1 MAEPGSTAC
10 TIVARNYVPA
20 ARVLAK
26 SYLAQ
31 HPDGR
36 FVIAVIDAPR
46 DEVTVLDDGTRVVGP
61 AAFGIDEADYLRM
74 ATAYSVTELATS
86 VKPYLLRELLEQTE
100 VAIYLDPD
108 IELFAPIPEV
118 AELALAHDIVLAPH
132 FLNPLPQ
139 DGLEPD
145 DAVIMGT
152 GIFNLGFIGV
162 GPGAGPFLDFWAGRL
177 RHDAIVAPELQLFT
191 DQRWVDQVPALF
203 RNHVLTDPGYDV
215 AYWNLHERPIAREA
229 DGTLTAGGAKL
240 RFFHFSGYRPEKPW
254 LLSFHCARKPRVLL
268 SHNAELRAVCDSYGA
283 KLREAGYAESLD
295 SIPYG
300 FKNFRDGTEVP
311 KLARR
316 LFREGW
322 IKAERKDKPL
332 PPHAYG
338 EDGGLALREW
348 LATPEDQ
355 AQAAAGL
362 NRLTHAIWA
371 SRIDLQMAFPH
382 PYGADAENF
391 RFWCAG
397 SGVNEAGLPEWAL
410 PGERAA
416 TRPPSDEFG
425 VNLLGYLTAELGL
438 GEMGRIVL
446 EAIEDGGVPVV
457 SVLEEKAVSNRTGIE
472 RPATVGDPRFPLSIL
487 AVNADQTRV
496 ILTNHPEVGAGRYR
510 IGLWAWELEDF
521 PEWQHEA
528 FGMLD
533 EVWTVS
539 DFCRRAIAEHSPIP
553 VKTIP
558 VPVRDPGEPSPPARE
573 QGEPVRFLFAF
584 DFNSVAERKNPWGA
598 VEAFQ
603 RAFPGR
609 DDVRLTV
616 KAINAKM
623 HPSAAERLRAAVVGD
638 DRVELIETYLTV
650 AELHDLYERST
661 CYVSLHRS
669 EGFGLTVA
677 EAMARAMPVISTD
690 YSSTR
695 EFLDATTGW
704 PVPYQLVPVG
714 KGNYPY
720 HETAVWAEPDLDAAA
735 TAMREVADNPAEAA
749 KRGKQAREYILR
761 ERSMATA
768 AEWMRAELENAHHAW
783 QAGKHAGQPAP
794 PHPIAPLHEAAQ
806 ALHWRPEAA
815 APSRLPLA
823 PALRKA
829 VLRAIDHYD
838 VHQRKVMGALLA
850 GAEESN
856 QRLLARIEA
865 LESGLADSR
874 RVADVSRGHGE
885 KLGDR
890 VDAMRDTVEDL
901 RRRGPDTELALRNL
915 EGDIVKLSE
924 GYGGFG
930 ADLEA
935 TTASVHKMFSS
946 RDERLDADEKA
957 IQRVALDV
965 GAMRDAARLAHA
977 PVPRGAD
984 VVPCDVGAL
993 LMPVDEV
1000 MLPWIVFHRSWE
1012 DSEARLMASLASGAF
1027 LDVGAH
1033 VGYHTLRLL
1042 RATPE
1047 LTRVVAVEADPV
1059 NAEYLRRN
1067 VAANLPSS
1075 AAELVT
1081 VVESAAW
1088 DAPGTVHLT
1097 QATAGNSGDNRVSAD
1112 GPGIA
1117 VPAVRLD
1124 SLPEVTAQRIG
1135 LVKVD
1140 LQGRDHRALAGLD
1153 SVLRRDRPHVVCEF
1167 DPSAITELG
1176 DDPMTVLAG
1185 YRALGYT
1192 PKIVGDSGVSVEG
1205 LSDVDLI
1212 AAARA
1217 DEKAFATLWLSPG
1230 A

>member
-1 MAEPGSTAC
+1 MPEPGTTAC
-10 TIVARNYVPA
+10 TIVAGNYLPA
-20 ARVLAK
+20 ARVLAR

-31 HPDGR
+31 HPADR

-46 DEVTVLDDGTRVVGP
+46 DEAHRDESGANVVGP
-61 AAFGIDEADYLRM
+61 AAFGITEDDYLRM
-74 ATAYSVTELATS
+74 ATAYSVTELATA
-86 VKPYLLRELLEQTE
+86 VKPYLLRELLTTSAA
-100 VAIYLDPD
+100 AIYLDPD
-108 IELFAPIPEV
+108 IELFAPITEV
-118 AELALAHDIVLAPH
+118 AQLAADHDIVLAPH
-132 FLNPLPQ
+132 FLTPLPQ
-139 DGLEPD
+139 DGLEPG

-152 GIFNLGFIGV
+152 GMFNLGFLGV
-162 GPGAGPFLDFWAGRL
+162 GKGAGPFLDFWAGRL
-177 RHDAIVAPELQLFT
+177 RHDAIVAPEQQLFT
-191 DQRWVDQVPALF
+191 DQRWVDQVPSLF
-203 RNHVLTDPGYDV
+203 RHHVVTDPGYDV
-215 AYWNLHERPIAREA
+215 AYWNLHERPIGREA

-268 SHNAELRAVCDSYGA
+268 SHNDDLRAICDSYGA

-300 FKNFRDGTEVP
+300 FKDFRDGTPVP

-316 LFREGW
+316 VFREGW
-322 IKAERKDKPL
+322 IKAERKDKPA
-332 PPHAYG
+332 PPHAYAR
-338 EDGGLALREW
+338 DGGQALREW

-362 NRLTHAIWA
+362 NRLTHAIWS
-371 SRIDLQMAFPH
+371 SRLDLQMAFPH
-382 PYGADAENF
+382 PYSDDAESF
-391 RFWCAG
+391 RHWCTG
-397 SGVNEAGLPEWAL
+397 SGVTEAGLPEWAL
-410 PGERAA
+410 PGEPAA
-416 TRPPSDEFG
+416 THPPHDEFG

-446 EAIEDGGVPVV
+446 EAIETGGVPVA

-472 RPATVGDPRFPLSIL
+472 RPATVGDPRFPISVL
-487 AVNADQTRV
+487 AVNADQTRT

-521 PEWQHEA
+521 PQWQHEA

-539 DFCRRAIAEHSPIP
+539 EFCRRSIAAHASIP

-598 VEAFQ
+598 VEAFR

-616 KAINAKM
+616 KAINAKL
-623 HPSAAERLRAAVVGD
+623 HPNAAERLRAVVRGD
-638 DRVELIETYLTV
+638 DRIELVERYLSV
-650 AELHDLYERST
+650 AELHELYESST

-690 YSSTR
+690 YSSTT
-695 EFLDATTGW
+695 EFLDASTGW
-704 PVPYQLVPVG
+704 PVPYRMVPVG
-714 KGNYPY
+714 PDSHPY
-720 HETAVWAEPDLDAAA
+720 HAGATWAEPDLDSAAA
-735 TAMREVADNPAEAA
+735 AMRQVADDPDEAA
-749 KRGKQAREYILR
+749 KRGRRAREAVLR
-761 ERSMATA
+761 DRSMAAA
-768 AEWMRAELENAHHAW
+768 AEWMRKELGQAYRTW
-783 QAGKHAGQPAP
+783 QERRNTVDAP
-794 PHPIAPLHEAAQ
+794 PSAHPLTPLQEATE
-806 ALHWRPEAA
+806 ALRWRPEAGT
-815 APSRLPLA
+815 PSRLPLA

-838 VHQRKVMGALLA
+838 VHQRTVMGRLLEA
-850 GAEESN
+850 TEESN
-856 QRLLARIEA
+856 RRLL
-865 LESGLADSR
+865 
-874 RVADVSRGHGE
+874 
-885 KLGDR
+885 DR
-890 VDAMRDTVEDL
+890 VEGLERDLTETRRSAAIVHGIGERFEGLRTTVEEL
-901 RRRGPDTELALRNL
+901 RHRAPDTELALRNL
-915 EGDIVKLSE
+915 EGDVAKLRE
-924 GYGGFG
+924 GYGGIG
-930 ADLEA
+930 SEIEA
-935 TTASVHKMFSS
+935 STASVHEMFSS

-957 IQRVALDV
+957 IQRVTLDV
-965 GAMRDAARLAHA
+965 SAMRESARMAHT

-1012 DSEARLMASLASGAF
+1012 DSEAELMAKLAESAF

-1042 RATPE
+1042 RSTPDV
-1047 LTRVVAVEADPV
+1047 TKVVAVEADPV
-1059 NAEYLRRN
+1059 NAGFLRRN
-1067 VAANLPSS
+1067 VAVNLP
-1075 AAELVT
+1075 AAVADRVT

-1088 DAPGTVHLT
+1088 DAPGTVRLA
-1097 QATAGNSGDNRVSAD
+1097 QATPGNSGDNRVTAD
-1112 GPGIA
+1112 GPGVE

-1124 SLPEVTAQRIG
+1124 SVPEVTAQRIG

-1140 LQGRDHRALAGLD
+1140 LQGRDHRALAGLTE
-1153 SVLRRDRPHVVCEF
+1153 VLRRDRPHVVCEF
-1167 DPSAITELG
+1167 DPGAITELG
-1176 DDPMTVLAG
+1176 DDPAAVLAG

-1192 PKIVGDSGVSVEG
+1192 PKVVTDDGPAAGTPD
-1205 LSDVDLI
+1205 DAALI
-1212 AAARA
+1212 AAAKA
-1217 DEKAFATLWLSPG
+1217 DEKQFVTLWLAP
-1230 A
+1230 

>member
-1 MAEPGSTAC
+1 MPEPAGTTAC

-20 ARVLAK
+20 ARVLAR
-26 SYLAQ
+26 SYLEH
-31 HPDGR
+31 HPGDG

-46 DEVTVLDDGTRVVGP
+46 DEVTELDDGIRVVGP
-61 AAFGIDEADYLRM
+61 AAFGIDEDDYLRM

-86 VKPYLLRELLEQTE
+86 VKPYLLRELLKTSG
-100 VAIYLDPD
+100 VAMYIDPD

-118 AELALAHDIVLAPH
+118 TGLAREHDIVLVPH
-132 FLNPLPQ
+132 FLTPLPQ

-162 GPGAGPFLDFWAGRL
+162 GQGAGAFLDFWAGRL
-177 RHDAIVAPELQLFT
+177 RHDAIVAPEQQLFT

-203 RNHVLTDPGYDV
+203 RNHVVTDPGFDV
-215 AYWNLHERPIAREA
+215 AYWNLHERPIARGE

-268 SHNAELRAVCDSYGA
+268 SHNADLRAICDSYGA
-283 KLREAGYAESLD
+283 KLREAGYAETLD

-316 LFREGW
+316 VFREGW
-322 IKAERKDKPL
+322 IKAERKDRPV

-338 EDGGLALREW
+338 EDGGQALREW

-397 SGVNEAGLPEWAL
+397 SGVSEAGLPEWAL
-410 PGERAA
+410 PAERPASH
-416 TRPPSDEFG
+416 PPSDEFG

-446 EAIEDGGVPVV
+446 EAIETGGVPVA

-472 RPATVGDPRFPLSIL
+472 RPATVGDPRFPLSVL

-539 DFCRRAIAEHSPIP
+539 EFCRRAIAAHSPIP

-598 VEAFQ
+598 VEAFR

-609 DDVRLTV
+609 DDVRLTI
-616 KAINAKM
+616 KAINSKL
-623 HPSAAERLRAAVVGD
+623 HPNAAERLRATVLGD
-638 DRVELIETYLTV
+638 DRVELIERYLSV
-650 AELHDLYERST
+650 AELHELYERST

-677 EAMARAMPVISTD
+677 EAMARAMPVISTN
-690 YSSTR
+690 YSSTT
-695 EFLDATTGW
+695 EFLDASTGW
-704 PVPYQLVPVG
+704 PVPYHLVPVG
-714 KGNYPY
+714 KDNYPY
-720 HETAVWAEPDLDAAA
+720 HADAVWADPDLDAAA
-735 TAMREVADNPAEAA
+735 TAMRQVADDPAEAA
-749 KRGKQAREYILR
+749 KRGQAARAYILR

-768 AEWMRAELENAHHAW
+768 AEWMRRELEHAYGVW
-783 QAGKHAGQPAP
+783 QSGRHAGQPVPA
-794 PHPIAPLHEAAQ
+794 HPISPLQEASQ
-806 ALHWRPEAA
+806 ALHWRPEPDT
-815 APSRLPLA
+815 PSRIPLA

-856 QRLLARIEA
+856 RRLLERIES
-865 LESGLADSR
+865 LENSLADTR
-874 RVADVSRGHGE
+874 RVADSSRGLAERIEG
-885 KLGDR
+885 LRG
-890 VDAMRDTVEDL
+890 TVEDL
-901 RRRGPDTELALRNL
+901 RRRGPDTDLALRNL
-915 EGDIVKLSE
+915 EADVAKLSD
-924 GYGGFG
+924 GYGGVG
-930 ADLEA
+930 AELEA
-935 TTASVHKMFSS
+935 ASASVHKMFAA

-957 IQRVALDV
+957 IQRVTLDV
-965 GAMRDAARLAHA
+965 GAMGDAARLAHA
-977 PVPRGAD
+977 PVPHGAD
-984 VVPCDVGAL
+984 VVPCDVGSL

-1012 DSEARLMASLASGAF
+1012 DSEAELMARLADGAF

-1042 RATPE
+1042 RATPDV
-1047 LTRVVAVEADPV
+1047 TRVVAVEADPV
-1059 NAEYLRRN
+1059 NAAYLRRN
-1067 VAANLPSS
+1067 VEVNLPRA

-1088 DAPGTVHLT
+1088 DSPGTVRLT
-1097 QATAGNSGDNRVSAD
+1097 QASEGNSGDNRVSTE
-1112 GPGIA
+1112 GPGLE

-1153 SVLRRDRPHVVCEF
+1153 EVLGRDRPHVVCEF
-1167 DPSAITELG
+1167 DPEAIRELG
-1176 DDPMTVLAG
+1176 DDPAAVLAG
-1185 YRALGYT
+1185 YRTLGYDVR
-1192 PKIVGDSGVSVEG
+1192 IVEDSGPSAAEPG
-1205 LSDVDLI
+1205 DVDLI

-1217 DEKAFATLWLSPG
+1217 DKKQFLTLWLSPQN
-1230 A
+1230 

>member
-1 MAEPGSTAC
+1 MPEPGTTAC
-10 TIVARNYVPA
+10 TIVAGNYLPA
-20 ARVLAK
+20 ARVLAR
-26 SYLAQ
+26 SYLDR
-31 HPDGR
+31 HPADR

-46 DEVTVLDDGTRVVGP
+46 GEARHDESGADLVGP
-61 AAFGIDEADYLRM
+61 AAFGIDEDDYLRM
-74 ATAYSVTELATS
+74 ATAYSVTELATA
-86 VKPYLLRELLEQTE
+86 VKPYLLRELLAETE

-108 IELFAPIPEV
+108 IEVFSSIGEV
-118 AELALAHDIVLAPH
+118 AELAKAHDIVLAPH
-132 FLNPLPQ
+132 FLHPLPK

-152 GIFNLGFIGV
+152 GMFNLGFIGV
-162 GPGAGPFLDFWAGRL
+162 GQGAVPFLDFWAGRL
-177 RHDAIVAPELQLFT
+177 RHDAIVAPEQQLFT
-191 DQRWVDQVPALF
+191 DQRWVDQVPSLF
-203 RNHVLTDPGYDV
+203 RHHVVTDPGYDV

-229 DGTLTAGGAKL
+229 DGALTAGGAKL
-240 RFFHFSGYRPEKPW
+240 RFFHYSGYRPEKPW

-268 SHNAELRAVCDSYGA
+268 SHSDDLRAICDAYGA

-300 FKNFRDGTEVP
+300 FKDFRNGTPVP
-311 KLARR
+311 KLARSV
-316 LFREGW
+316 FREGW
-322 IKAERKDKPL
+322 IKAERKNKPA
-332 PPHAYG
+332 PPHAYA
-338 EDGGLALREW
+338 EDGGQALREW

-362 NRLTHAIWA
+362 NRLTHAIWS

-382 PYGADAENF
+382 PYSDDAETF
-391 RFWCAG
+391 RHWCAG
-397 SGVNEAGLPEWAL
+397 SGVTEAGLPEWAL
-410 PGERAA
+410 PGEPVA
-416 TRPPSDEFG
+416 THPPQDEFG

-446 EAIEDGGVPVV
+446 EAIETGGVPVA

-472 RPATVGDPRFPLSIL
+472 RPATVGDPRFPISVL
-487 AVNADQTRV
+487 AVNADQTRT

-521 PEWQHEA
+521 PQWQHEA

-539 DFCRRAIAEHSPIP
+539 EFCRRAIAAHSPIP

-598 VEAFQ
+598 IEAFQ

-609 DDVRLTV
+609 DDVRLTI
-616 KAINAKM
+616 KAINAKL
-623 HPSAAERLRAAVVGD
+623 HPNAAERLRALVRSD
-638 DRVELIETYLTV
+638 DRVELVERYLSV
-650 AELHDLYERST
+650 AELHELYESST

-690 YSSTR
+690 YSSTT
-695 EFLDATTGW
+695 EFLDASTGW
-704 PVPYQLVPVG
+704 PVPYRLVPVG
-714 KGNYPY
+714 PDSHPY
-720 HETAVWAEPDLDAAA
+720 HAGAIWAEPDLGVAAA
-735 TAMREVADNPAEAA
+735 AMRQIADDPDEAA
-749 KRGKQAREYILR
+749 KRGSNARSAILR
-761 ERSMATA
+761 DRSMAAAAKWMRTELEQAYRAWQDKRHTA
-768 AEWMRAELENAHHAW
+768 ATPPPAH
-783 QAGKHAGQPAP
+783 
-794 PHPIAPLHEAAQ
+794 PLTPLQEATE
-806 ALHWRPEAA
+806 ALRWRPEAST
-815 APSRLPLA
+815 PSRLPLA

-838 VHQRKVMGALLA
+838 VHQRNVMGALLA
-850 GAEESN
+850 ATEESN
-856 QRLLARIEA
+856 RRLL
-865 LESGLADSR
+865 
-874 RVADVSRGHGE
+874 
-885 KLGDR
+885 DR
-890 VDAMRDTVEDL
+890 VERLERDLTESRHVAAAATESVSERLKRFEPLRDTVEEL
-901 RRRGPDTELALRNL
+901 KQRAPDTELALGNL
-915 EGDIVKLSE
+915 ETDVAKLRE
-924 GYGGFG
+924 GYGDIGSEI
-930 ADLEA
+930 EA
-935 TTASVHKMFSS
+935 STATVHKMFTS

-957 IQRVALDV
+957 IQRVTLDV
-965 GAMRDAARLAHA
+965 GAMRDAARMSHA

-1012 DSEARLMASLASGAF
+1012 DSEAELMAMLAEGAF

-1042 RATPE
+1042 RTTPDV
-1047 LTRVVAVEADPV
+1047 TKVVAVEADPV
-1059 NAEYLRRN
+1059 NAEFLRRN
-1067 VAANLPSS
+1067 VAVNLPP
-1075 AAELVT
+1075 AVAEQVT

-1088 DAPGTVHLT
+1088 DAPGTVHLA
-1097 QATAGNSGDNRVSAD
+1097 QATPGNSGDNRVTAD
-1112 GPGIA
+1112 GPGVT

-1124 SLPEVTAQRIG
+1124 TVPEVTAQRIG

-1140 LQGRDHRALAGLD
+1140 LQGRDHRALSGLTE
-1153 SVLRRDRPHVVCEF
+1153 VLRRDQPHVVCEF
-1167 DPSAITELG
+1167 DPGAIAELG
-1176 DDPMTVLAG
+1176 DDPAAVLAG

-1192 PKIVGDSGVSVEG
+1192 PKIVTDDGPAAETLD
-1205 LSDVDLI
+1205 DAALI
-1212 AAARA
+1212 AAAKA
-1217 DEKAFATLWLSPG
+1217 DEKKFVTLWLAP
-1230 A
+1230 